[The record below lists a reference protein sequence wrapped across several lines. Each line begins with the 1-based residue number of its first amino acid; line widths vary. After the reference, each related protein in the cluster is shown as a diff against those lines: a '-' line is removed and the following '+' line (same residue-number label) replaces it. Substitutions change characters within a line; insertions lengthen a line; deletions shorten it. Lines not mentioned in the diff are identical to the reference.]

1 MSSPGTRQIQNIDKA
16 YKTGIETR
24 FNCNFCQNTEQN
36 WQQLTLMLKILKPI
50 ILCQKLLL

>member
-16 YKTGIETR
+16 YKTGIEAS
-24 FNCNFCQNTEQN
+24 FIGNFSQNTEQN